1 MDSYPH
7 SFDDFI
13 KLISGVLDGAVLN
26 TLDLKYKLLQDD
38 LKHNQLDLT
47 DDACSIL
54 YFMMF
59 VRATTSGKS
68 IPCIVPLP
76 PDHIEFYK
84 KTIVRLV
91 QAEQLPPSAMDN
103 FDFTF
108 VPAA

>member
-13 KLISGVLDGAVLN
+13 KLISGVPDRTILN
-26 TLDLKYKLLQDD
+26 TLDLKYKLLHVD
-38 LKHNQLDLT
+38 LNHNQLDLT

-68 IPCIVPLP
+68 IACIVP

-108 VPAA
+108 VPGI